1 MSRSSLQQAANEFR
15 HWVLTLD
22 GEDVFLGSERDLIE
36 RFNVS
41 RPTFRQVARLLEQ
54 EQLISIRRGPGGG
67 FFSRKPSFDGIAH
80 MMSIYLVAQRARLS
94 DMLQVGRPLL
104 VEAARLAASN
114 SSDLARQTPWNFL
127 QSQQPEPDSRTSF
140 TRHAVGFNTTLVGIS
155 ANPMLGIFMEIIQ
168 AFASHFDSLRGFTS
182 DRARR
187 YLTAQRRLA
196 LAIREGDAE
205 VAVVMAGRMSDELA
219 SWVKEDASEDQTF
232 ANLVG
237 SRRGIPGENT

>member
-1 MSRSSLQQAANEFR
+1 MSRSNLQQAANEFR

-22 GEDVFLGSERDLIE
+22 DEDVFLGSESDLID

-67 FFSRKPSFDGIAH
+67 FFSRRPSFDGIAH
-80 MMSIYLVAQRARLS
+80 MMSI
-94 DMLQVGRPLL
+94 LQVGRPLL
-104 VEAARLAASN
+104 VEAARLAANN
-114 SSDLARQTPWNFL
+114 SSELARRAPSIFL
-127 QSQQPEPDSRTSF
+127 QSQQLELESRTSF
-140 TRHAVGFNTTLVGIS
+140 TRHAIGFNNTLVGIS
-155 ANPMLGIFMEIIQ
+155 DNPMLGIFMEIIQ
-168 AFASHFDSLRGFTS
+168 AFAGHFDSLRGFTP

-205 VAVVMAGRMSDELA
+205 IAAVMAGRMSDELA
-219 SWVKEDASEDQTF
+219 SWVKEDTSENQTF
-232 ANLVG
+232 ADLVG
-237 SRRGIPGENT
+237 SRRRGPSENT

>member
-22 GEDVFLGSERDLIE
+22 DEDVFLGSESDLID

-67 FFSRKPSFDGIAH
+67 FFSRRPSFDGIAH

-104 VEAARLAASN
+104 VEAARLAANN
-114 SSDLARQTPWNFL
+114 SSELARRAPWIFL
-127 QSQQPEPDSRTSF
+127 QSQQLELESRTSF
-140 TRHAVGFNTTLVGIS
+140 TRHAIGFNNTLVGIS
-155 ANPMLGIFMEIIQ
+155 DNPMLGIFMEIIQ
-168 AFASHFDSLRGFTS
+168 AFAGHFDSLRGFTP

-196 LAIREGDAE
+196 LAIREGDTEIA
-205 VAVVMAGRMSDELA
+205 AVMAGRMSDELA
-219 SWVKEDASEDQTF
+219 SWVKEDTSENQTF
-232 ANLVG
+232 ADLVG
-237 SRRGIPGENT
+237 SRRRGPGENT